1 MTEKSEGMTSSLEP
15 YKELSVQVVVE
26 KYSPQFI
33 ERLRNVE
40 MPKNS
45 PNPDELEAWESG
57 VIDSRKERFPHEGD
71 FSYLLRVLYE
81 ETFSVNQ
88 FQDSLKTSN
97 GLTVGGLISH
107 FYMFGSIN
115 GVSVEDVK
123 NWNLDGKSLR
133 EVLQNTNDFR
143 KREDIFEIAESITF
157 PLQIGRVGASH
168 LMRMQGQLRSN
179 LLKNPKEGHYR
190 EDLDTYGFRLMK
202 LIKQIPELTDE
213 IKDEKLK
220 EMVHFPSDRK
230 LTGAHFLVRVW
241 KRLSGLV
248 LDENGYYKREGEE
261 EAIQGLKDLI
271 TLRTHPELQFL
282 YKFKSPSGYINNNQ
296 D

>member
-1 MTEKSEGMTSSLEP
+1 MAETREGMLSSPEP
-15 YKELSVQVVVE
+15 YKELGTQTVIKE
-26 KYSPQFI
+26 YTPEFFD
-33 ERLRNVE
+33 RLTKVE
-40 MPKNS
+40 MPRIS
-45 PNPDELEAWESG
+45 SNPDELEAWEAG
-57 VIDSRKERFPHEGD
+57 VIDNRKERLQYEGD
-71 FSYLLRVLYE
+71 FPYLLRVLYE

-115 GVSVEDVK
+115 GVSVEDAK
-123 NWNLDGKSLR
+123 NWNLNGKSLR
-133 EVLQNTNDFR
+133 EVLQNTEDFR
-143 KREDIFEIAESITF
+143 RREDIFEIAESITF

-168 LMRMQGQLRSN
+168 LMRMQAQLKSN

-202 LIKQIPELTDE
+202 LIKQIPELTE
-213 IKDEKLK
+213 EVKDEKLK
-220 EMVHFPSDRK
+220 EMVHFPLERK

-248 LDENGYYKREGEE
+248 LDDNGYYKREGEDGVIE
-261 EAIQGLKDLI
+261 GLKDLI
-271 TLRTHPELQFL
+271 TIRTHPELQFL
-282 YKFKSPSGYINNNQ
+282 YKFKSPSGYINNQ